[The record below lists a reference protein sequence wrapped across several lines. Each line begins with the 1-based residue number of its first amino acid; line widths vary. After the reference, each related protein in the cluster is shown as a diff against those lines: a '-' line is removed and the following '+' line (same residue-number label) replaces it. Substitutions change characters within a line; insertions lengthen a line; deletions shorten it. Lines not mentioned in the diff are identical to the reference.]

1 MLWFLYKEVLGLNPV
16 IILLERADLGFFMQ
30 ILKMDEESSEKL
42 QALDRVLSCKGVK
55 ASWQELTS
63 LHESSKL
70 LASRS
75 TQRGWWKCI
84 AWDESLSETPTFENK
99 LRVPNYD
106 FAKQTPIFKF
116 RFSKTNSDFQ
126 ESNTDFQVQLLCPLK
141 TSGLIFLSAM
151 LSSDCK
157 VTWLQQHC
165 KREGERKGEGAK
177 FSKVFQGSCLR
188 L

>member
-1 MLWFLYKEVLGLNPV
+1 MLWFLYKEVRGLNPV
-16 IILLERADLGFFMQ
+16 IILLERADLDLFMQ

-63 LHESSKL
+63 LSESSKF

-75 TQRGWWKCI
+75 TQRGWWKCT

-106 FAKQTPIFKF
+106 

-126 ESNTDFQVQLLCPLK
+126 ENNTDFQVKLICPLK
-141 TSGLIFLSAM
+141 ASFLPFPSAM
-151 LSSDCK
+151 LRCDCK
-157 VTWLQQHC
+157 DRNCDWYGRQC
-165 KREGERKGEGAK
+165 D
-177 FSKVFQGSCLR
+177 
-188 L
+188 

>member
-16 IILLERADLGFFMQ
+16 IILLERADLGLFMQ

-84 AWDESLSETPTFENK
+84 AWDESLGETPTFENK

-126 ESNTDFQVQLLCPLK
+126 ESYTDFQVQFLCPLK
-141 TSGLIFLSAM
+141 TSGLIFLSEM